1 MAGRPLRHPTPS
13 PCSPDARRSAKYW
26 RRRRTGNADTRRPH
40 PCTEVERRP
49 RTLTHPLIDHDGR
62 LLLLPW
68 LLTTAAALY
77 GSHLDDGR
85 LPHSDLPALVR
96 DALRRHRQV
105 LDQQLETDV
114 EDVART
120 AELPHC
126 ARLLEKTAAQH
137 GLPGLPGEIDL
148 LIADAATARLRAI
161 EAKNP
166 EQGVAV
172 HHVFQHV
179 QRFGRYRDKVLVKT
193 AVIGDHTA
201 AAAHLCGAAGHLA
214 WRTVPLLVTRTV
226 EPAAFL
232 TDPQVAY
239 TSAAHLAAILA
250 APSDPL
256 PGWNGPGQP
265 GAPVSR

>member
-1 MAGRPLRHPTPS
+1 MLYLR
-13 PCSPDARRSAKYW
+13 K
-26 RRRRTGNADTRRPH
+26 
-40 PCTEVERRP
+40 
-49 RTLTHPLIDHDGR
+49 
-62 LLLLPW
+62 
-68 LLTTAAALY
+68 AAATW
-77 GSHLDDGR
+77 R
-85 LPHSDLPALVR
+85 KAPAVAVR
-96 DALRRHRQV
+96 
-105 LDQQLETDV
+105 
-114 EDVART
+114 
-120 AELPHC
+120 

-148 LIADAATARLRAI
+148 PIADAATARLWVI

-179 QRFGRYRDKVLVKT
+179 QRFGRHRDKLLAKT
-193 AVIGDHTA
+193 AVIGDH

-232 TDPQVAY
+232 TGPQVAC
-239 TSAAHLAAILA
+239 TSADHLAAILA

-265 GAPVSR
+265 GAQVSR